1 MSRDYAKGL
10 ADGHTDGQTGD
21 NHLPSRALKRLFQPD
36 QLLPGAE
43 NRHDQYRKGY
53 LQGHEDETRLR
64 SAAASLNHQP
74 LIQEPSDMST
84 HDLRH
89 SVPQSV
95 HNTLISPSATYTS
108 GGGGSIEE
116 QLVLLQRMREYLH
129 TLSHFLDSQS
139 NAYQSRVD
147 QVGGDGLL
155 REMHND
161 IDNDMQHTRQRLRQM
176 ILEIEGNDIA
186 TVGRWI
192 NKLESLL

>member
-1 MSRDYAKGL
+1 MNKDYTHGL
-10 ADGHTDGQTGD
+10 ADGHADGQTGD
-21 NHLPSRALKRLFQPD
+21 NRLPSRALNRLFQID

-53 LQGHEDETRLR
+53 VQGNEDEGRLR

-74 LIQEPSDMST
+74 LMPEPNMST

-95 HNTLISPSATYTS
+95 HNTLTYPTP
-108 GGGGSIEE
+108 GGGSSIEE
-116 QLVLLQRMREYLH
+116 QLQLLRRMQEYLN
-129 TLSHFLDSQS
+129 TLNDFLDNQS
-139 NAYQSRVD
+139 NVYQSKAD

-161 IDNDMQHTRQRLRQM
+161 IANNMQHTRQRMRQM
-176 ILEIEGNDIA
+176 ILEIESNDMA

-192 NKLESLL
+192 GKLESLL